1 MSRFKSS
8 HAHTTDNVWLTYL
21 FIFVH
26 FKEFF
31 WIRRHSWIAISSKI
45 PKLVLA
51 IFVFLIFLYVSEN
64 KSNLNYKSTKIP
76 LPVKVCEHFPSV
88 SSLLVIGEDEGG
100 RSNFSSINNKNKTKT
115 IEMSSLRQTP
125 LTCSGHTRPV
135 VFLAF
140 SSINEEGHYFSISAC
155 KGRFLYLII
164 IVNI

>member
-1 MSRFKSS
+1 M
-8 HAHTTDNVWLTYL
+8 HTQRIMFGWRIYLYL
-21 FIFVH
+21 FILKSFLDKTT
-26 FKEFF
+26 FLNSYFLKNTE
-31 WIRRHSWIAISSKI
+31 ISFSD
-45 PKLVLA
+45 L
-51 IFVFLIFLYVSEN
+51 FFLIFLYVSEN
-64 KSNLNYKSTKIP
+64 KSKLNYKSTKIP
-76 LPVKVCEHFPSV
+76 LPVKVCEQFPSV

>member
-1 MSRFKSS
+1 M
-8 HAHTTDNVWLTYL
+8 HTTDNVWLTYL

-31 WIRRHSWIAISSKI
+31 LDKTTFLNSYFLKNTEISFSD
-45 PKLVLA
+45 L
-51 IFVFLIFLYVSEN
+51 FFLIFLYVSEN
-64 KSNLNYKSTKIP
+64 KSKLNYKSTKIP

-100 RSNFSSINNKNKTKT
+100 RSNFSLINNKNKTKT